1 MDTVSFFRRQA
12 QLGGFTS
19 KQLGDLLTAKGYV
32 LRGRDRKQ
40 DRVLALM
47 HLEGIEV
54 DEELLKSLQ
63 VTALEPVG
71 VGAQTVS

>member
-1 MDTVSFFRRQA
+1 MTTDTKTDTVSYVRRQA

-19 KQLGDLLTAKGYV
+19 KQLGDMLTAKGYE

-47 HLEGIEV
+47 HLEGVEV
-54 DEELLKSLQ
+54 NEKLMEPLQ
-63 VTALEPVG
+63 LTRLEPV
-71 VGAQTVS
+71 